1 MTMRKFPKHTD
12 EQLVV
17 ALAEAALRERQLRH
31 ATWQIAPTTNQ
42 QLMGRLAQEQ
52 FGAGAS
58 SKLVAGEDVVKER
71 THEA

>member
-1 MTMRKFPKHTD
+1 MVGC
-12 EQLVV
+12 L
-17 ALAEAALRERQLRH
+17 AL
-31 ATWQIAPTTNQ
+31 
-42 QLMGRLAQEQ
+42 EQ

>member
-1 MTMRKFPKHTD
+1 M
-12 EQLVV
+12 V
-17 ALAEAALRERQLRH
+17 
-31 ATWQIAPTTNQ
+31 
-42 QLMGRLAQEQ
+42 GRLALEQ